1 MIQIGLL
8 IAAAG
13 CCWAGF
19 RGIMGWDPKTKT
31 PVAIAALVLGLALAG
46 FALIGL
52 PLLLQM
58 L

>member
-13 CCWAGF
+13 CVWGGF
-19 RGIMGWDPKTKT
+19 RGIMGWDPKTTT

-46 FALIGL
+46 FALVGL
-52 PLLLQM
+52 PLMLQM